1 MSAVELADRLRAKG
15 VELWVDGTRLRYR
28 APSGTLDPS
37 DVELL
42 AQHKPELIALLTAT
56 PRASAEPED
65 RTLPIGG
72 AEFGRAVRR
81 AAHASPDPY
90 VRHVAPFRGFVLNRL
105 GIDKTF
111 VRGAGCYL
119 YDDEGRRYSD
129 FVAQYGA
136 VPFGHDP
143 APIWTAL
150 GAMRA
155 SGEPNLAAMSMLP
168 AAGALA
174 EALLAVAP
182 SGLNHV
188 IFGNS
193 GAEAVE
199 IALKLARSSTHR
211 RGVLSTRDA
220 FHGLT
225 LGGLSATGRPFY
237 QQDFGAPVPGFDFV
251 PFGDLSALEQA
262 LAANPEFYAAF
273 VVEPI
278 QGEGGIHVAPPG
290 YLAQAHALCR
300 RYGVL
305 FVVDEVQ
312 TGLGRTGDL
321 FACEYEGIHPDV
333 LVVAKALGGGL
344 MPIGACLSTA
354 AAYADLFDLR
364 HSSTF
369 AGNALACRV
378 GLAALDVLTG
388 DDGRLIGDVKRRGAA
403 LFTALAGLRAE
414 FGDVISDIRG
424 RGLMLG
430 VELDL
435 DGLAQRQCGLLAC
448 LHEAGMLLQLVTS
461 YLLNVE
467 QIRIAAAIGG
477 ECVLR
482 IEPPLVVDDAMC
494 HDLVAAL
501 RRLCT
506 ILRAGDAYH
515 LLGHLV
521 GPAPALVPGGDTLVD
536 APRRRPHTGQTAR
549 FAFVV
554 HVLVRADIRFADD
567 SLGAFTDEE
576 LDDLVGRVAE
586 FGEPIP
592 VGQLIVGGD
601 GGTAFGELILI
612 PVTAEELLA
621 TTGRDAVDLVQ
632 RAVDLA
638 ARRGANVVG
647 LGGFTSIVADG
658 GLAVRAPDGVAVTSG
673 NSLTAWA
680 AVTAVEQFCRDS
692 NRDLRS
698 SRVAIVGATG
708 AIGHALSMACAE
720 RAGEVTLLG
729 RPNATASA
737 LARLASVAQDC
748 ARHIADRAA
757 AGVVFPEGT
766 LAARMLSGE
775 APAQLI
781 TTASYDAEE
790 VRRAAIV
797 IAATNTPDVIVTADH
812 LRADALVVDVSRP
825 YNVDPDVTSARPDVT
840 VIRGGVLRA
849 PADAVLGA
857 LAGDADPET
866 VVACAS
872 ETIVLAL
879 SGMRSPH
886 LCGRLDPATVSALGD
901 SALEWGFSVSTAAEG
916 AMVL

>member
-1 MSAVELADRLRAKG
+1 MTAPELVGSLRAKG

-28 APSGTLDPS
+28 ARSGTLDPS
-37 DVELL
+37 DVERL
-42 AQHKPELIALLTAT
+42 AQHKSELIALLTAI
-56 PRASAEPED
+56 PQASAETED
-65 RTLPIGG
+65 RTLPITG

-81 AAHASPDPY
+81 NAHTSPDPY

-111 VRGAGCYL
+111 VGAAGSYL
-119 YDDEGRRYSD
+119 YDDQGRRYAD

-143 APIWTAL
+143 APIWAAL
-150 GAMRA
+150 DAARA
-155 SGEPNLAAMSMLP
+155 SGEPNLAAMSILP
-168 AAGALA
+168 AAGTLA

-182 SGLNHV
+182 SGLEHV
-188 IFGNS
+188 IFANS

-199 IALKLARSSTHR
+199 VALKLARSSTRR

-251 PFGDLSALEQA
+251 PFGDVLALEQV
-262 LAANPEFYAAF
+262 LAGNPDFYAAF

-290 YLAQAHALCR
+290 YLAHAHALCR

-321 FACEYEGIHPDV
+321 FACEYEDVHPDV

-344 MPIGACLSTA
+344 LPIGACLSTA
-354 AAYADLFDLR
+354 AAYPDVFDLR

-378 GLAALDVLTG
+378 GLAALSMLTRG
-388 DDGRLIGDVKRRGAA
+388 DGRLVGDVKRRGAQ
-403 LFTALAGLRAE
+403 LFAGLAGVQDE
-414 FGDVISDIRG
+414 FGDVISDVRG

-435 DGLAQRQCGLLAC
+435 DGLARRQCGLLAC

-467 QIRIAAAIGG
+467 GIRIAAAIGG

-482 IEPPLVVDDAMC
+482 VEPPLVVDDTMC
-494 HDLVAAL
+494 DDLVAAL
-501 RRLCT
+501 RRLCA

-515 LLGHLV
+515 LMGHLV
-521 GPAPALVPGGDTLVD
+521 GSSASDATALVD
-536 APRRRPHTGQTAR
+536 APRRRPHPGQTAR

-554 HVLVRADIRFADD
+554 HVLARADIRQSDN
-567 SLGAFTDEE
+567 SLDAFTDEE

-586 FGEPIP
+586 FGEPVP
-592 VGQLIVGGD
+592 VGQLVVGDD

-621 TTGRDAVDLVQ
+621 MTGRDAVDLVQ

-638 ARRGANVVG
+638 AHRGASVVG

-673 NSLTAWA
+673 NSLTVWA
-680 AVTAVEQFCRDS
+680 AVTTVEQFCRDN

-708 AIGHALSMACAE
+708 AIGHALSLALAE
-720 RAGEVTLLG
+720 RAGEVMLLG
-729 RPNATASA
+729 RPNAMASA
-737 LARLASVAQDC
+737 LARLASVAHDC
-748 ARHIADRAA
+748 AQHIADRAA
-757 AGVVFPEGT
+757 AGVFYPDGT

-775 APAQLI
+775 SPERLI
-781 TTASYDAEE
+781 TTAAYDAEE

-797 IAATNTPDVIVTADH
+797 ITATNTPEVIVTADH
-812 LRADALVVDVSRP
+812 LRSDALVVDVSRP
-825 YNVDPDVTSARPDVT
+825 YNVDPDVTAARPDVT

-849 PADAVLGA
+849 PSDAVLGA
-857 LAGDADPET
+857 LAGDDDPET
-866 VVACAS
+866 IVACAS

-886 LCGRLDPATVSALGD
+886 LCGRLDAATVSALGH
-901 SALEWGFSVSTAAEG
+901 AAVEWGFAVSTAPEG
-916 AMVL
+916 ATIL

>member
-1 MSAVELADRLRAKG
+1 MSAAELAGRLRAKG

-28 APSGTLDPS
+28 ARSGALDPS
-37 DVELL
+37 DVEQL
-42 AQHKPELIALLTAT
+42 AHYKPELIALLTAS
-56 PRASAEPED
+56 PQASAEPED
-65 RTLPIGG
+65 RTLPITG
-72 AEFGRAVRR
+72 AEFGRVVRR
-81 AAHASPDPY
+81 TAQASLDPY
-90 VRHVAPFRGFVLNRL
+90 LRHVAPFRGFVLNRL

-111 VRGAGCYL
+111 VRGGGCYL
-119 YDDEGRRYSD
+119 YDEQGRRYAD
-129 FVAQYGA
+129 FIAQYGA

-143 APIWTAL
+143 APIWAAVDAT
-150 GAMRA
+150 RA
-155 SGEPNLAAMSMLP
+155 GGEPNLAAMSVLP
-168 AAGALA
+168 AAGELA
-174 EALLAVAP
+174 EALLAIVP
-182 SGLNHV
+182 RGLEHV
-188 IFGNS
+188 ILANS

-199 IALKLARSSTHR
+199 VALKLARSSTRR
-211 RGVLSTRDA
+211 RGILSTRDA

-237 QQDFGAPVPGFDFV
+237 RKDFGAPVPGFDFV
-251 PFGDLSALEQA
+251 PFGDLRALEQV
-262 LAANPEFYAAF
+262 LTGSPDFYAAL

-300 RYGVL
+300 SHGVL
-305 FVVDEVQ
+305 LIVDEVQ
-312 TGLGRTGDL
+312 TGLGRTGDM
-321 FACEYEGIHPDV
+321 FACEYEDVHPDV
-333 LVVAKALGGGL
+333 LVVAKALGGGI
-344 MPIGACLSTA
+344 MPIGACVSTA
-354 AAYADLFDLR
+354 AAYPDVFDLR

-378 GLAALDVLTG
+378 GLAAVDMLTG
-388 DDGRLIGDVKRRGAA
+388 DGGRLIGDVKRRGAR
-403 LFTALAGLRAE
+403 LFAGLASLQGE
-414 FGDVISDIRG
+414 FGDVIADVRG

-435 DGLAQRQCGLLAC
+435 DGLVRRQCGLLAC

-467 QIRIAAAIGG
+467 QIRIAGAVGG

-482 IEPPLVVDDAMC
+482 VQPPLVVDDAMC
-494 HDLVAAL
+494 DDLVAAL

-506 ILRAGDAYH
+506 ILRVGDAYH

-521 GPAPALVPGGDTLVD
+521 GASESGATALVD
-536 APRRRPHTGQTAR
+536 APRRRPHPGRTAR

-554 HVLVRADIRFADD
+554 HLLVRADIRYADD

-592 VGQLIVGGD
+592 VGQLVVGGD
-601 GGTAFGELILI
+601 GAAAFGELIMV
-612 PVTAEELLA
+612 PVTAAELLA
-621 TTGRDAVDLVQ
+621 MTGRDAVDLVQ
-632 RAVDLA
+632 RSVDLA
-638 ARRGANVVG
+638 ARRGAKVVG

-658 GLAVRAPDGVAVTSG
+658 GLAVRAPEGVAVTSG

-680 AVTAVEQFCRDS
+680 AVAAVEQFCRD
-692 NRDLRS
+692 NDRDLRS

-708 AIGHALSMACAE
+708 AIGHALSLACVE
-720 RAGEVTLLG
+720 RVGDVTLLG

-737 LARLASVAQDC
+737 VARLASVAQDC
-748 ARHIADRAA
+748 ARHVADRAA
-757 AGVVFPEGT
+757 AGVAYPVGT
-766 LAARMLSGE
+766 LAARMLAADS
-775 APAQLI
+775 PAQLI
-781 TTASYDAEE
+781 TTAAYQAEE
-790 VRRAAIV
+790 VRRASIV
-797 IAATNTPDVIVTADH
+797 LTATNTPDVIVTADH
-812 LRADALVVDVSRP
+812 LETDALVVDVSRP
-825 YNVDPDVTSARPDVT
+825 YNVDPAVTSGRPDVT

-849 PADAVLGA
+849 PGDAVLGA
-857 LAGDADPET
+857 LAGDADGET

-886 LCGRLDPATVSALGD
+886 LCGRLDPATVNALGHA
-901 SALEWGFSVSTAAEG
+901 ALEYGFAVSTAPEG
-916 AMVL
+916 AMAP

>member
-1 MSAVELADRLRAKG
+1 MSAVELAGRLRAKG

-28 APSGTLDPS
+28 ARSGTLDPS
-37 DVELL
+37 DVEQL
-42 AQHKPELIALLTAT
+42 ARHKPELIALLTA
-56 PRASAEPED
+56 PPQPSAEPED
-65 RTLPIGG
+65 RTLPIAG
-72 AEFGRAVRR
+72 AEFGRVVRR
-81 AAHASPDPY
+81 TAQGSPDPY
-90 VRHVAPFRGFVLNRL
+90 LRHVAPFRGFVLSRL

-111 VRGAGCYL
+111 VRGEGCYL
-119 YDDEGRRYSD
+119 YDDRGRRYAD
-129 FVAQYGA
+129 FIAQYGA

-143 APIWTAL
+143 APIWAAL
-150 GAMRA
+150 DAIRA
-155 SGEPNLAAMSMLP
+155 SGEPNLAAMSVLP

-182 SGLNHV
+182 AGLEHV
-188 IFGNS
+188 ILANS

-199 IALKLARSSTHR
+199 VALKLARASTRR
-211 RGVLSTRDA
+211 RGIVSTRDA

-237 QQDFGAPVPGFDFV
+237 RQDFGAPVPGFDFV
-251 PFGDLSALEQA
+251 PFGDLPALEQV
-262 LAANPEFYAAF
+262 LAGNPEFYAAL

-305 FVVDEVQ
+305 LIVDEVQ
-312 TGLGRTGDL
+312 TGLGRTGDM
-321 FACEYEGIHPDV
+321 FACQYEDVRPDV
-333 LVVAKALGGGL
+333 LVVAKALGGGV

-354 AAYADLFDLR
+354 AVYPDVFDLR

-388 DDGRLIGDVKRRGAA
+388 DAGRLVGEVRQRGAR
-403 LFTALAGLRAE
+403 LFAGLADLQAE
-414 FGDVISDIRG
+414 FGDVIADVRG

-435 DGLAQRQCGLLAC
+435 DGLARRQCGLLAC

-467 QIRIAAAIGG
+467 QIRIAGAIGG

-482 IEPPLVVDDAMC
+482 VEPPLVVDDAMC
-494 HDLVAAL
+494 DDLVAAL

-506 ILRAGDAYH
+506 ILRAGDSYH

-521 GPAPALVPGGDTLVD
+521 GASGTTALVD
-536 APRRRPHTGQTAR
+536 APRRRPHPGQAAR

-554 HVLVRADIRFADD
+554 HLLVRADIRFADD
-567 SLGAFTDEE
+567 SLGAFSAEE

-592 VGQLIVGGD
+592 VGQLVVGDD
-601 GGTAFGELILI
+601 GAAAFGELIMV
-612 PVTAEELLA
+612 PVTAAELLA
-621 TTGRDAVDLVQ
+621 MTGRDAVDLVQ
-632 RAVDLA
+632 RSVDLA
-638 ARRGANVVG
+638 ARRGATVVG

-658 GLAVRAPDGVAVTSG
+658 GLAVRPPDGVAVTSG

-680 AVTAVEQFCRDS
+680 AVSAVEQFCHD
-692 NRDLRS
+692 NDRDLRS

-708 AIGHALSMACAE
+708 AIGHALSVACVE
-720 RAGEVTLLG
+720 RAGDVSLIG

-737 LARLASVAQDC
+737 VARLESVTQDC
-748 ARHIADRAA
+748 ARHVADRAA
-757 AGVVFPEGT
+757 AGVDYPEGT
-766 LAARMLSGE
+766 LAARMLAAES
-775 APAQLI
+775 PARLI
-781 TTASYDAEE
+781 TTAPYQAEE
-790 VRRAAIV
+790 MRRASIV
-797 IAATNTPDVIVTADH
+797 ITATNTPDVIVTADH
-812 LRADALVVDVSRP
+812 LCSDALVVDVSRP
-825 YNVDPDVTSARPDVT
+825 YNVDPAVTSARPDVT

-849 PADAVLGA
+849 PGDAVLGP
-857 LAGDADPET
+857 LAGDADGET

-879 SGMRSPH
+879 SGMRSPY
-886 LCGRLDPATVSALGD
+886 LCGRLDPATVSALGHA
-901 SALEWGFSVSTAAEG
+901 ALEWGFAVSTAPEEVMAR
-916 AMVL
+916 